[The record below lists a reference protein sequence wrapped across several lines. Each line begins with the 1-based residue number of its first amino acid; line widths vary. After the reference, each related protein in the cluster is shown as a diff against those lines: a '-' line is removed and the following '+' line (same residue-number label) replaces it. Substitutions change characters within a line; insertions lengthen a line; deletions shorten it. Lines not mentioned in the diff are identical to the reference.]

1 LYERV
6 RIATIVG
13 VESPMIARRLHHA
26 SFPVSDLERALAF
39 YEGVLGLEPI
49 ERPDL
54 GFPGA
59 WFRAGG
65 CEVHLIV
72 PFEGMDVGKPPV
84 GLNPMA
90 VHTAFTIA
98 DYSSVVARLKE
109 AGLEVLELGEDAGQ
123 MWVCDPDGN
132 TIELI
137 AAE

>member
-1 LYERV
+1 MVTILRV
-6 RIATIVG
+6 
-13 VESPMIARRLHHA
+13 EPPMIARRLHHA
-26 SFPVSDLERALAF
+26 SFPVSDLERSRAF
-39 YEGVLGLEPI
+39 YQDVLGLEPI

-72 PFEGMDVGKPPV
+72 PFEGMDVGTRPV

-90 VHTAFTIA
+90 VHTAFTI
-98 DYSSVVARLKE
+98 DEYSPIVARLKA

-123 MWVCDPDGN
+123 LWVRDPDGN
-132 TIELI
+132 VIELI
-137 AAE
+137 VAE